1 MREISGGKDPRVGG
15 GGRKLAREPWKKRY
29 EECVFE
35 RRQGEW
41 QHEVIDSSHETS
53 RAKRFLKEVLR
64 KSY

>member
-1 MREISGGKDPRVGG
+1 M
-15 GGRKLAREPWKKRY
+15 ARELWKKRY
-29 EECVFE
+29 KECVFE

-53 RAKRFLKEVLR
+53 KAKRHLKEVLR